1 MLKGHLVAKLWQAIS
16 ELPRR
21 ETRCFTTIG
30 NYVDQ
35 FDSVPCQ
42 VPQSLSHYIDKT
54 GPYHVVLDALN
65 IGYRNMN
72 CKNPVTRFSV
82 DQVCDFENLKVY
94 DPFLGLGLVGGRIMA
109 GVKVGISVRVSFRVM
124 K

>member
-1 MLKGHLVAKLWQAIS
+1 MYFLIYSFILTFCRGRCKGCGQFLDSGQLSETEHSMLKGHLVAKLWQAIS

-35 FDSVPCQ
+35 FDSVTCQ

-82 DQVCDFENLKVY
+82 DQVCD
-94 DPFLGLGLVGGRIMA
+94 
-109 GVKVGISVRVSFRVM
+109 
-124 K
+124 